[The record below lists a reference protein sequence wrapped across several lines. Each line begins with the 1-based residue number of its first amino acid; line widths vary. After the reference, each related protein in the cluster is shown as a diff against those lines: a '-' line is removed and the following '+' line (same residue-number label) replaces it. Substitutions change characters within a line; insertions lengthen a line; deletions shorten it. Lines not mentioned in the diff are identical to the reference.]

1 MNSNNFGLA
10 RGRLTRNPL
19 VFTNKD
25 GSRKV
30 KFTLALQDN
39 YVGKDGKR
47 GSQFID
53 FNGFIPADK
62 QKNGVYDL
70 IRQGDLVCVHYT
82 VRSNNYKD
90 KNDTAVFS
98 QILVVQELQLEEYKH
113 TTDSH
118 TANDL
123 TEDEETPF

>member
-39 YVGKDGKR
+39 YVGKDGMR
-47 GSQFID
+47 GSQFVSFD
-53 FNGFIPADK
+53 GFVQADK
-62 QKNGVYDL
+62 QDNGVYDL
-70 IRQGDLVCVHYT
+70 LHQGDLVTVHYT
-82 VRSNNYKD
+82 VRSSNYKD
-90 KNDTAVFS
+90 KNDATVYS
-98 QILVVQELQLEEYKH
+98 QVLFVQGIQFEESKH
-113 TTDSH
+113 AAGSH
-118 TANDL
+118 TANAP
-123 TEDEETPF
+123 TEDEEIPF